1 MGDSMKHLLNWKV
14 GFCDSKEKRPNEYF
28 PATVPGAVQLDYA
41 KHYNLPDYRCEKNFE
56 QFRWMEDKFWVYIS
70 ELDMGSLNTN
80 NNIFL
85 VAKGIDYQYEI
96 FVNGK
101 LIYEHQGMYSRTELN
116 LNSFVGNKVM
126 LEIVIYPVPKS
137 QLPDVHNDTRD
148 EANQCCKPAVSYGW
162 DFHPRLIPLGIWDDI
177 YVLETQEDKILNPCV
192 EYTLSP
198 NRDTVYVN
206 LKAEGCKGAIWEFSN
221 PENKVIFTGNG
232 ENINFIIENPELW
245 WCNGYGESK
254 LYSWK
259 VSYGEQEITGKTGF
273 RTVELVKADGS
284 WKETLTYPMT
294 RNTPP
299 CTLRLNGIS
308 IFSKGTNWV
317 APEIF
322 YGNLNRERYLDHLTL
337 VKEANIN
344 FVRCW
349 GGSIINKDC
358 FFEICDELGI
368 MVWQEFPLACNRY
381 EGTPEYIKLLKDE
394 ATAIVERLKSHPC
407 LMLWC
412 GGNEL
417 FNNWSCMTE
426 QDEALRYFNHLTY
439 IKTPHVPYINAAP
452 LMGMAHG
459 AYSFQYPDGSEIF
472 SKLAASH
479 YTAYTEMGVP
489 GISAEETLKMIGDL
503 EKLYPLNKENE
514 LALAHGRHWLKQ
526 PVEKYYGNVAS
537 LKEFMYCN
545 QFMQYTG
552 YQFIFEEARRQK
564 PYCGMVANWCFN
576 EPWPNVGN
584 NSVISYP
591 NNIKPAYYAI
601 KNACRKVL
609 ASARIRKF
617 SYIAGETLDFDL
629 YLLNDELKKIADGTV
644 NVYVQI
650 GDSEKVSLLKWDYAN
665 VEINKNLA
673 GPTIRYQLPAVEDA
687 ETVNIILDCG
697 KYSSK
702 YTMLYSLPDAPLN
715 VPREMNAVTIGDF

>member
-1 MGDSMKHLLNWKV
+1 MKHLLDWKV
-14 GFCDSKEKRPNEYF
+14 GFSDTNEQRPSEYF

-41 KHYNLPDYRCEKNFE
+41 KHYNLPDYKREKNFE
-56 QFRWMEDKFWVYIS
+56 QFRWMEDKFWVYS
-70 ELDMGSLNTN
+70 TELDTTKLNSN

-96 FVNGK
+96 FANGEM
-101 LIYEHQGMYSRTELN
+101 IYEHQGMYLPAELN
-116 LNSFVGNKVM
+116 LNSFVGKKVM
-126 LEIVIYPVPKS
+126 LEIVIHPVPKS
-137 QLPDVHNDTRD
+137 QLPDVHKDTRD
-148 EANQCCKPAVSYGW
+148 EANQFCKPAVSYGW
-162 DFHPRLIPLGIWDDI
+162 DFHPRLIPLGIWEDI
-177 YVLETQEDKILNPCV
+177 YVLEIEKENILKPSV
-192 EYTLSP
+192 EYVLSP
-198 NRDTVYVN
+198 NRDTAFVN
-206 LKAEGCKGAIWEFSN
+206 LKAEGCKDAKWEFLN

-232 ENINFIIENPELW
+232 ESLNFIIENPELW
-245 WCNGYGESK
+245 WCNGYGEQK

-259 VSYGEQEITGKTGF
+259 VSYADQEAAGKTGF
-273 RTVELVKADGS
+273 RTVELVKAEGS
-284 WKETLTYPMT
+284 WEETLTYPMT

-299 CTLRLNGIS
+299 CTLRLNGVS

-322 YGNLNRERYLDHLTL
+322 YGTLNRERYLEQLTL

-344 FVRCW
+344 FVRSW
-349 GGSIINKDC
+349 GGAIINKDS

-394 ATAIVERLKSHPC
+394 ATAIVERLKGHCS

-426 QDEALRYFNHLTY
+426 QDEALRFLNHLTY
-439 IKTPHVPYINAAP
+439 TKTPQIPYINAAP

-459 AYSFQYPDGSEIF
+459 AYSFLYPDGSELF
-472 SKLAASH
+472 PTLAACH
-479 YTAYTEMGVP
+479 HTAYTEMGVP
-489 GISAEETLKMIGDL
+489 GISTEETLMQIGNL
-503 EKLYPLNKENE
+503 EDLYPANREND
-514 LALAHGRHWLKQ
+514 LALAHGEHWVNQ
-526 PVEKYYGNVAS
+526 PVEKYFGKLS
-537 LKEFMYCN
+537 TLKEFMNYN
-545 QFMQYTG
+545 QFMQYIG

-576 EPWPNVGN
+576 EPWPNFGN
-584 NSVISYP
+584 NSVVCYP
-591 NNIKPAYYAI
+591 NSIKPAYYAI

-629 YLLNDELKKIADGTV
+629 YLLNDELKKIADGAV
-644 NVYVQI
+644 KVYVQI
-650 GDSEKVSLLKWDYAN
+650 GDSEKVSLLNWEFSGVKENTN
-665 VEINKNLA
+665 VA
-673 GPTIRYQLPAVEDA
+673 GPTVRYELPFVENAD
-687 ETVNIILDCG
+687 TVSIILDCG
-697 KYSSK
+697 EYSSK
-702 YTMLYSLPDAPLN
+702 YTMLYRLPDAPLN
-715 VPREMNAVTIGDF
+715 APKEMNAVTIGAF